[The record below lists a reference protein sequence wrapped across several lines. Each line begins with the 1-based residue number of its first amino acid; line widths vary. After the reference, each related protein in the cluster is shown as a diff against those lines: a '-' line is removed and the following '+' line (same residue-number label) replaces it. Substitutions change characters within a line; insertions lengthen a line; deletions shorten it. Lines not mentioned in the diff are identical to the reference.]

1 MVFRRLGSLHT
12 GRKSIIERLGVLL
25 VCERLSVEN
34 CVVFVPRLDRK
45 QRDLSVSAS
54 AHLLAEPG
62 TFYVR
67 NEVGQRIGT

>member
-1 MVFRRLGSLHT
+1 M
-12 GRKSIIERLGVLL
+12 IERLGGLV

-34 CVVFVPRLDRK
+34 SVVFFPRVDRK
-45 QRDLSVSAS
+45 QMDLSVSAS

-62 TFYVR
+62 AFDVR